1 MVLVDSV
8 REGAFN
14 IHRLQSA
21 PPMNGEFQRRIVRPE
36 LPGPTGT
43 TGSDRV
49 ETTSNLPFVARRR
62 RYECGLQCGGI
73 EAQCPVA

>member
-21 PPMNGEFQRRIVRPE
+21 TPMNGEFQRRIVRPE
-36 LPGPTGT
+36 PPGP

-62 RYECGLQCGGI
+62 RYQRGLQCGGI